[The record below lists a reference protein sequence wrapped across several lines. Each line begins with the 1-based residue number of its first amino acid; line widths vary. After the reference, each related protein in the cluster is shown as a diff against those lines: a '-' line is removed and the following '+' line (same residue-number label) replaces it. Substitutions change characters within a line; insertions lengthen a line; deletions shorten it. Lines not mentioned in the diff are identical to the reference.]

1 MAMNAYGITFSG
13 GKNDLM
19 ISKKQIT
26 YNAWRES
33 HAKEVLSTI
42 SNTDDPFYDDINLVK
57 CYLHEEQDSHNI
69 RNHDIINGIYD
80 RLNALNPELVID
92 VGCGH
97 NFNKEK
103 VQNLIGFDAMPY
115 PNADMC
121 CTILQAPFEENCAD
135 AIIAFSS
142 MQMLNEEYRLECYE
156 KIISWV
162 KPNGLLEM
170 RTNPFGGRKLKMG
183 PNPHL
188 GDSIESI
195 NGYTDRFNLEY
206 IVAPFNDTLCD
217 VTNIRAL
224 SKKLGI
230 TSDDIFK
237 EKFKARVAK
246 GGLWARKCRQIYWTW
261 RKPF

>member
-1 MAMNAYGITFSG
+1 MFMKHSQRTHSL
-13 GKNDLM
+13 D
-19 ISKKQIT
+19 
-26 YNAWRES
+26 AWRES

-42 SNTDDPFYDDINLVK
+42 SNTDDPFYNDINLVK
-57 CYLHEEQDSHNI
+57 RYLHEEKDSYNI
-69 RNHDIINGIYD
+69 RNHDIINVIYD

-162 KPNGLLEM
+162 KPNGLMEM
-170 RTNPFGGRKLKMG
+170 RTNPLGGSNISGG
-183 PNPHL
+183 PNPQL
-188 GDSIESI
+188 RDSMESI

-206 IVAPFNDTLCD
+206 IVEPFYDTLCD
-217 VTNIRAL
+217 ITDIRAF
-224 SKKLGI
+224 SKKIGI

-237 EKFKARVAK
+237 ERFKSRVAK
-246 GGLWARKCRQIYWTW
+246 GGLWARHARQIYWTW